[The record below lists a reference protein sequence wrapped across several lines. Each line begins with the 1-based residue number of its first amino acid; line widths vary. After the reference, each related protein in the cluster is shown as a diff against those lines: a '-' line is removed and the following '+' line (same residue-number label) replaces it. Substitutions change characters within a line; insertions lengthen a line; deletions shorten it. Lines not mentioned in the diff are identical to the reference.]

1 MEKTVRY
8 LFVAFAQCE
17 ISFDC
22 VCFVFFRPTGE
33 TNPVNALDALNLVR
47 GRQWNNCYIFLYEMD
62 EINRNSLGLFYTLLV
77 LDKRLR

>member
-1 MEKTVRY
+1 MQKTVHY

-17 ISFDC
+17 IPFDC

-47 GRQWNNCYIFLYEMD
+47 GQQ
-62 EINRNSLGLFYTLLV
+62 
-77 LDKRLR
+77 

>member
-1 MEKTVRY
+1 MQKTVRY
-8 LFVAFAQCE
+8 LFVAFAQYK

-47 GRQWNNCYIFLYEMD
+47 GRQWNNCYTFLYEMD
-62 EINRNSLGLFYTLLV
+62 
-77 LDKRLR
+77 